1 MAIMLQDMTLF
12 FGASIGG
19 GTVTRILDQNSWKN
33 MVEQV
38 VGVRHPDP
46 ENMVRS
52 K

>member
-19 GTVTRILDQNSWKN
+19 GIVTRMLDHNGWKN

-38 VGVRHPDP
+38 VGVRHPDLA
-46 ENMVRS
+46 NVVRS

>member
-19 GTVTRILDQNSWKN
+19 GTVTR
-33 MVEQV
+33 VEQV

-46 ENMVRS
+46 ANVVRS